1 MKDDGFM
8 LIECIVSLSLVLLI
22 TILIQGALIN
32 SFSFD
37 QEERLKILRISKSSL
52 EKAKNE
58 IKNDM
63 EYENHSIEVI
73 DDFIINKQIEDNEY
87 YKKININV
95 ESKKDSFEVS
105 SYVYK

>member
-8 LIECIVSLSLVLLI
+8 LVECIVSLSLVLLV
-22 TILIQGALIN
+22 TILIQGVLVN

-37 QEERLKILRISKSSL
+37 QEDKIKILNISKSSL
-52 EKAKNE
+52 DKAKNE
-58 IKNDM
+58 IKSDM
-63 EYENHSIEVI
+63 DYEKFSIEVI
-73 DDFIINKQIEDNEY
+73 DDFIINKEIEENEY

-95 ESKKDSFEVS
+95 ESKNDSFEVS